1 MNNSLI
7 HQTFKITKSENRPA
21 LLTYTVAGDNTKK
34 KSLEI
39 LKSISK
45 YADICELGFPHNTPI
60 ADGGQIQTSAYRAI
74 KNGIKINDVFSIA
87 SQFKKL
93 KKNKPIILMGYY
105 NMIYQYDENKFIK
118 KCQKSKIDGLIV
130 VDLPFPENKNF
141 AEKCKKKNIN
151 FIQLISPTT
160 SRIRLKKIVK
170 NSHDMIYYISMLS
183 TTGGKLKV
191 SPKKILEEYSKIKKQ
206 NLSKN
211 VVIGFGITEKTI
223 KSLKKADGLVVGSAI
238 CKEITNSIKKRQ
250 NIVTNVTNVVKKL
263 IKKIE

>member
-7 HQTFKITKSENRPA
+7 NKAFKLAKNENRPA

-39 LKSISK
+39 LKSISE

-60 ADGGQIQTSAYRAI
+60 ADGGQIQTSSYRAI
-74 KNGIKINDVFSIA
+74 ENGIKINDVFSIV

-105 NMIYQYDENKFIK
+105 NMIYQYNENKFIK
-118 KCQKSKIDGLIV
+118 KCQKSKVDGLIV
-130 VDLPFPENKNF
+130 VDLPFPENKKF
-141 AEKCKKKNIN
+141 ALKCKRKNIN

-160 SRIRLKKIVK
+160 SKKRLKQIVK

-183 TTGGKLKV
+183 TTGGKLKI
-191 SPKKILEEYSKIKKQ
+191 SAKKILKEYSKIKIQ
-206 NLSKN
+206 NESKN

-238 CKEITNSIKKRQ
+238 CKEITRSIKKRQ
-250 NIVTNVTNVVKKL
+250 NTVTNVIKVVKKL
-263 IKKIE
+263 KNKII